1 MVHYPL
7 IRMQSRTSSVAAFG
21 CALIL
26 LLLIAERPALAY
38 IDPGSG
44 SLIYQTVLT
53 VLLGAGFV
61 FRRAFAS
68 IGRLFRRGGDAP
80 PEPHGPNHH

>member
-1 MVHYPL
+1 MTA
-7 IRMQSRTSSVAAFG
+7 SRTSSAATFG

-26 LLLIAERPALAY
+26 LLLVSERPAHAY

-44 SLIYQTVLT
+44 SLLYQAALT

-68 IGRLFRRGGDAP
+68 IGRLFRRGDGASP
-80 PEPHGPNHH
+80 KSHGPNDR